1 MHYLTSLALIF
12 CSLLFAST
20 LLAQSSR
27 LKRPEIT
34 SANVRLIKSKPH
46 LFISFQREGQSSPLY
61 EGDSNRRVW
70 LRLNNNSKWS
80 IMFCAG
86 PIDKEY
92 GELEVVYQLEGV
104 DSSVN
109 LPSTRSSDTC
119 GYRTLRPGKSILFSI
134 PREHLADGLAIRIRY
149 VYQWELDADG
159 VDDKAEPEHF
169 SYFYSN
175 DIPRK

>member
-1 MHYLTSLALIF
+1 
-12 CSLLFAST
+12 
-20 LLAQSSR
+20 
-27 LKRPEIT
+27 
-34 SANVRLIKSKPH
+34 
-46 LFISFQREGQSSPLY
+46 
-61 EGDSNRRVW
+61 
-70 LRLNNNSKWS
+70 
-80 IMFCAG
+80 MFCAG